1 MKNNIKQ
8 PKEKVIKKNKTRK
21 LIVLIVSI
29 IAAIVAYILFR
40 GTYLETIEIGE
51 KYISVFWQNIRYMS
65 ITLVLNFVLIYFM
78 IYITNIKIKKGL
90 KEFFDQEK
98 KEMPK
103 LVNKSIAFIG
113 AILISA
119 ITSHY
124 ILEKAML
131 CFRSAQFGIQDPI
144 FGLDIGYFIFQKPF
158 IELVL
163 WYFAIAM
170 IALLIYTVI
179 YYIATFN
186 MFFDGVDRNTLKNSK
201 LIKQI
206 TSFIMIIAIILAC
219 FVFFKTQDIGID
231 KFITLKDKETSYSL
245 YGAGF
250 TDVTIKLWGY
260 RILAIVIIAS
270 VYIAIKA
277 FKEGKT
283 KKLILSICVVPT
295 YLIAMVMVLI
305 VFQAVFVTT
314 NELDKEKKYIADNIQ
329 YTKNAYGIN
338 IEEINLGE
346 NQTITSQDINNYK
359 QVLDNIAIVNQ
370 DIVLK
375 DLKNGQ
381 TAKGYYSYRDTQIG
395 KYRIDGKEQLVYIS
409 PREIVSSNGT
419 YNNKTY
425 EYTHGYGSIITS
437 ATTTKENGTL
447 NHIQKSFDK
456 TNEAIV
462 ITQPRI

>member
-1 MKNNIKQ
+1 MENNIKQ

-219 FVFFKTQDIGID
+219 FVFFKTQDN
-231 KFITLKDKETSYSL
+231 
-245 YGAGF
+245 
-250 TDVTIKLWGY
+250 
-260 RILAIVIIAS
+260 AS
-270 VYIAIKA
+270 
-277 FKEGKT
+277 
-283 KKLILSICVVPT
+283 
-295 YLIAMVMVLI
+295 
-305 VFQAVFVTT
+305 
-314 NELDKEKKYIADNIQ
+314 
-329 YTKNAYGIN
+329 
-338 IEEINLGE
+338 
-346 NQTITSQDINNYK
+346 
-359 QVLDNIAIVNQ
+359 
-370 DIVLK
+370 
-375 DLKNGQ
+375 
-381 TAKGYYSYRDTQIG
+381 
-395 KYRIDGKEQLVYIS
+395 
-409 PREIVSSNGT
+409 SS
-419 YNNKTY
+419 
-425 EYTHGYGSIITS
+425 
-437 ATTTKENGTL
+437 
-447 NHIQKSFDK
+447 
-456 TNEAIV
+456 V
-462 ITQPRI
+462 